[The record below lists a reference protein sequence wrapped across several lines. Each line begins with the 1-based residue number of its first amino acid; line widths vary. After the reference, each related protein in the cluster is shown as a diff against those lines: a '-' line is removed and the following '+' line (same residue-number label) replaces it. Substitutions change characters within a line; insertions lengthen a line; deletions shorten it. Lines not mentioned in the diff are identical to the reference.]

1 MGEGGKCPC
10 RMIQLEC
17 CWFGQARVSW
27 TGSRAVAGGAGR
39 VEVLLQL
46 RTRQRAEPRHPLF
59 WEL

>member
-1 MGEGGKCPC
+1 
-10 RMIQLEC
+10 MIQLEC